1 MLKLHPLSLLALPF
15 ACLQN
20 FDLTACWFEF
30 KSLMEGKETITV
42 SNSQTNNYVVLEEE
56 EFPRLF
62 KPNLNLS

>member
-1 MLKLHPLSLLALPF
+1 
-15 ACLQN
+15 
-20 FDLTACWFEF
+20 
-30 KSLMEGKETITV
+30 MEGKETITV